1 MAHALLGSSTPLGG
15 GGVGKNA
22 NGGVSIF
29 APIGAWDA
37 KVKFNDGAVPTMC
50 DKGSH
55 PVSMG
60 RMGGSDGWLDGGCPC
75 RTGRRTETCQGPLDK
90 IRARKIEE
98 IAMAAPMG
106 TNQSILTEVDRM

>member
-1 MAHALLGSSTPLGG
+1 
-15 GGVGKNA
+15 
-22 NGGVSIF
+22 
-29 APIGAWDA
+29 
-37 KVKFNDGAVPTMC
+37 MC

-75 RTGRRTETCQGPLDK
+75 RTGSRTETCQGPLDK

-106 TNQSILTEVDRM
+106 TNRTILTEVNRRLGEEEKKKMEIIKNRKKQLN